1 MESRCGILCS
11 ACTYREKTGCTGC
24 RNQQPF
30 WGACPVQGCCEARG
44 HDHCGVCGDFVC
56 KLLHSFAYDAEHGDG
71 TGARLETC
79 RRWAKGG

>member
-30 WGACPVQGCCEARG
+30 WGACPVRGCCEAVSYT
-44 HDHCGVCGDFVC
+44 H
-56 KLLHSFAYDAEHGDG
+56 LDADRAAQVLREKY
-71 TGARLETC
+71 AL
-79 RRWAKGG
+79 